1 MPDIHFRIQT
11 NIIFPAIVV
20 TRLDSGREYNNHLSP
35 NGHCI
40 SGQSRNPFGTMAG
53 IITTVLY
60 SLQSTNGYYI
70 YGQNG
75 NILYEGSKFEL
86 GIVEGETTVKIKW

>member
-1 MPDIHFRIQT
+1 
-11 NIIFPAIVV
+11 
-20 TRLDSGREYNNHLSP
+20 
-35 NGHCI
+35 
-40 SGQSRNPFGTMAG
+40 MAG